1 MHFIY
6 ATPLTLSNTFVYP
19 QKMYKYIYFKN
30 FKYSKLILYLSFTC
44 LIKDTQDEVVNSFEI
59 KIIDR

>member
-1 MHFIY
+1 
-6 ATPLTLSNTFVYP
+6 
-19 QKMYKYIYFKN
+19 MYKYIYFKN
-30 FKYSKLILYLSFTC
+30 LKYSKLILYLSFTC